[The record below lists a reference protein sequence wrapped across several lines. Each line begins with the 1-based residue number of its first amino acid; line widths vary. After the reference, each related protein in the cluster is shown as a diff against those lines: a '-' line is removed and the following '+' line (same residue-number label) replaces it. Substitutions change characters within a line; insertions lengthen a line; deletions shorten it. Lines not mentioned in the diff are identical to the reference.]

1 MLFSEVVTALLKLLR
16 KSFMNKFKHMSGR
29 VVGLLVFVCLSSGFK
44 GNAGHMLMMG
54 RCFAVEKFSF
64 LGISLLDRYIRWF
77 ITNYMASLV
86 TGSTSKKK
94 NYNSL
99 INIHF
104 LYKSIIVWG
113 HLKAM
118 NTQES
123 TYIIKTVE
131 YHSHSFVSL

>member
-1 MLFSEVVTALLKLLR
+1 M
-16 KSFMNKFKHMSGR
+16 
-29 VVGLLVFVCLSSGFK
+29 
-44 GNAGHMLMMG
+44 
-54 RCFAVEKFSF
+54 
-64 LGISLLDRYIRWF
+64 
-77 ITNYMASLV
+77 
-86 TGSTSKKK
+86 GSTSKK

-104 LYKSIIVWG
+104 LYKSMIVLG

-118 NTQES
+118 DTQES